1 MPKVHQSFTPE
12 RGVIKVSII
21 IGRIGPYFR
30 RSCTGESTS
39 TAKRAHGEAHVPLR
53 RKSCVRTEPEG
64 GPTAIKKD
72 SGKTNYGVDVCTSPL
87 GVRVSEGDW
96 LHRFDPCGKTT
107 ERQRRQTSLPFRRRA
122 LASEATFL
130 TPAHQPK
137 TEKKR
142 ERKRQRSLSLS
153 VSVSLSL
160 SLSLLL
166 THMAG
171 RQHSSWPCPWC
182 DGSSDHDR
190 L

>member
-1 MPKVHQSFTPE
+1 M
-12 RGVIKVSII
+12 
-21 IGRIGPYFR
+21 
-30 RSCTGESTS
+30 
-39 TAKRAHGEAHVPLR
+39 PLR

-107 ERQRRQTSLPFRRRA
+107 ERQRRQTSSPFRRGA

-142 ERKRQRSLSLS
+142 ERKRQRADRAGVGEKSQRRVADYPLHRLSNQPVFQTEIPPTAS
-153 VSVSLSL
+153 VQRTDRHCGNEFRNSVPVRTLGL
-160 SLSLLL
+160 
-166 THMAG
+166 
-171 RQHSSWPCPWC
+171 
-182 DGSSDHDR
+182 
-190 L
+190 